1 MNAITLY
8 YLAYLEREDAEQ
20 RMNEASDEAIRE
32 LLAIKPEGGRLPLSE
47 QHAIE
52 LALVPRYN
60 LKGKKGWQ
68 AKLWRAW
75 AATLLRLQKQL
86 SHAISEMREMGEAY
100 ADEHEDYQP
109 ELTAVLK
116 VINLQKETEKSSKKE

>member
-1 MNAITLY
+1 MNAITNY

-32 LLAIKPEGGRLPLSE
+32 LLSIKPEGGRLPISE
-47 QHAIE
+47 NHSIE

-68 AKLWRAW
+68 AVLWRAW
-75 AATLLRLQKQL
+75 SSVLVRLQKQF
-86 SHAISEMREMGEAY
+86 SHAIAEMRRLGESY
-100 ADEHEDYQP
+100 ADEHEDYEP
-109 ELTAVLK
+109 DLTAVLK
-116 VINLQKETEKSSKKE
+116 VISLKQPSVPQD

>member
-1 MNAITLY
+1 MNAITNY

-32 LLAIKPEGGRLPLSE
+32 LLSIKPESGRMPISE
-47 QHAIE
+47 NHSIE

-68 AKLWRAW
+68 AVLWRAW
-75 AATLLRLQKQL
+75 SGVLVRLQKQL
-86 SHAISEMREMGEAY
+86 SHAIAEMHRLGESY
-100 ADEHEDYQP
+100 ADEHEDYEP
-109 ELTAVLK
+109 DLTAVLK
-116 VINLQKETEKSSKKE
+116 VISLKQPSVPQD

>member
-1 MNAITLY
+1 MNNAITLY

-20 RMNEASDEAIRE
+20 RMNEASDDAIRE
-32 LLAIKPEGGRLPLSE
+32 ILSLKPEGGRLPLSE

-116 VINLQKETEKSSKKE
+116 VINLKETEKSSKKE